1 MTGSWSRAHSGRRL
15 SAFVA
20 ALASFAAFE
29 AGCRDVDSPTRGIAP
44 ARPIGRA
51 FASPSVL
58 LGAHGPRPAK
68 EAESAPTAAGE
79 IEPLD
84 VLLVTIDSL
93 RADMPWAGYPRDIAP
108 RLTELASRCVTYERA
123 YATASHTAPSLGS
136 ILQGKY
142 ASELKRD
149 GYFSAVYPPHEGSV
163 AAIARASGVET
174 VSAHAHDYLRR
185 SGLSHGFSRF
195 ELVPGLLPAPNVDPN
210 RTSKALFGLARSQL
224 DATSSPSSRR
234 RLAWYHFVDPHA
246 LWLVPPKEENVPS
259 FGGSPRD
266 LYDAEVYLTDKYV
279 GKLLDHL
286 AETPRGRRTAIIVT
300 ADHGEGIGDHGQA
313 YHGYEVW
320 EALVRVPLLVCV
332 PGAPPKRIAT
342 PRSLID
348 LGPTIL
354 DLLGIPSP
362 SDYRGTS
369 LLPEVLGAEI
379 DPRDVIV
386 DMPANDLSFERKS
399 LVEGRWKAT
408 YVGESRRTLVYDLET
423 DPKELR
429 PLRAG
434 PDYERMAA
442 RLTEARARIE
452 PRPPDRCARG
462 CAKGSP

>member
-1 MTGSWSRAHSGRRL
+1 M
-15 SAFVA
+15 
-20 ALASFAAFE
+20 
-29 AGCRDVDSPTRGIAP
+29 
-44 ARPIGRA
+44 
-51 FASPSVL
+51 
-58 LGAHGPRPAK
+58 
-68 EAESAPTAAGE
+68 
-79 IEPLD
+79 
-84 VLLVTIDSL
+84 TIDSL
-93 RADMPWAGYPRDIAP
+93 RADLPWTGYPRDIAP

-210 RTSKALFGLARSQL
+210 KTSKVLFGLARSQL
-224 DATSSPSSRR
+224 DATSTPSATR

-246 LWLVPPKEENVPS
+246 LWLAPSRDEDVPH
-259 FGGSPRD
+259 FGGAPRD
-266 LYDAEVYLTDKYV
+266 LYDAEVFLTDKYV
-279 GKLLDHL
+279 GKLLDHV
-286 AETPRGRRTAIIVT
+286 AESPRGRRTAIVVT

-320 EALVRVPLLVCV
+320 EALVRVPLIVCI
-332 PGAPPKRIAT
+332 PGTPPRRIST

-354 DLLGIPSP
+354 DLLGLPP
-362 SDYRGTS
+362 RDDYRGKS
-369 LLPEVLGAEI
+369 LVPEVLGAELE
-379 DPRDVIV
+379 PRDVIV

-399 LVEGRWKAT
+399 LIDGRWKAT
-408 YVGESRRTLVYDLET
+408 YVGESGRTLVYDLEN
-423 DPKELR
+423 DPKELH
-429 PLRAG
+429 PLRSG
-434 PDYERMAA
+434 PDHARMAS
-442 RLTEARARIE
+442 RLAEVRARIE
-452 PRPPDRCARG
+452 PSPPLRCGRG
-462 CAKGSP
+462 CAKGWR

>member
-1 MTGSWSRAHSGRRL
+1 M
-15 SAFVA
+15 VA
-20 ALASFAAFE
+20 TP
-29 AGCRDVDSPTRGIAP
+29 SPGD
-44 ARPIGRA
+44 
-51 FASPSVL
+51 
-58 LGAHGPRPAK
+58 
-68 EAESAPTAAGE
+68 GE
-79 IEPLD
+79 DAPLD
-84 VLLVTIDSL
+84 VLVVTIDAL
-93 RADMPWAGYPRDIAP
+93 RADMPWTGYPRDIAP
-108 RLTELASRCVTYERA
+108 RLTELASHCVTYERA

-136 ILQGKY
+136 LWHGKY
-142 ASELKRD
+142 ASELRRD
-149 GYFSAVYPPHEGSV
+149 GYFSAYYPPNDGSV
-163 AAIARASGVET
+163 PALVRASGIET
-174 VSAHAHDYLRR
+174 LSAHAHDYLRR

-210 RTSKALFGLARSQL
+210 LTSKGLFVLARDQL
-224 DATSSPSSRR
+224 DATEPSRTR

-369 LLPEVLGAEI
+369 LLPEILGA
-379 DPRDVIV
+379 DVGPRDVVV
-386 DMPANDLSFERKS
+386 DLPANDLSFERKS

-434 PDYERMAA
+434 PLETAAYTCMALAAVA
-442 RLTEARARIE
+442 RVIAPLLAPALLIGASTTASLLWAGAFALYLVHYTPILMR
-452 PRPPDRCARG
+452 PRLDGRPG
-462 CAKGSP
+462 